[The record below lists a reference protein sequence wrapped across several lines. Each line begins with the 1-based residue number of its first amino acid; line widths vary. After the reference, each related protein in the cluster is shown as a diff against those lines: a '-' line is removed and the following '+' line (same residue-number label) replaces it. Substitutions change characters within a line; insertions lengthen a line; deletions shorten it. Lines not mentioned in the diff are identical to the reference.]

1 MTTTHPTDASPEDD
15 ILKSIIHLTLP
26 QKNHGELSV
35 LWASMAKIV
44 LNLQQQN
51 KDLITEVG
59 LLRKEI
65 VDLKNSVDTSGT
77 SNKKT
82 FAEILSKGLAAPS
95 AQVSF
100 MSAAKLAQDADS
112 RKCAVIVRNAQVSSD
127 SSKDADFAKEIA
139 DQCKVSGKC
148 QVFRINLKE
157 NAPPLLKLQLQ
168 SKEDAFKILTTFEK
182 MKGNLNGCRN
192 ASVRPDFSKPE
203 LAKYRQAWKEVIKLN
218 NEAKQRLFTVRNLE
232 VSRIPYKKDQTPWPW
247 TIQQNK

>member
-15 ILKSIIHLTLP
+15 ILKSIIYLTLA

-65 VDLKNSVDTSGT
+65 VDLKNAVDTSGT

-82 FAEILSKGLAAPS
+82 FAEILSEGLAAPS

-112 RKCAVIVRNAQVSSD
+112 RKCAVIVRNAQ
-127 SSKDADFAKEIA
+127 E
-139 DQCKVSGKC
+139 
-148 QVFRINLKE
+148 
-157 NAPPLLKLQLQ
+157 
-168 SKEDAFKILTTFEK
+168 
-182 MKGNLNGCRN
+182 
-192 ASVRPDFSKPE
+192 
-203 LAKYRQAWKEVIKLN
+203 
-218 NEAKQRLFTVRNLE
+218 
-232 VSRIPYKKDQTPWPW
+232 
-247 TIQQNK
+247 